1 MIFVRQG
8 RGYKFFTS
16 STALIVPTNP
26 VLCDS
31 QSQRG
36 SDPYMT
42 GFPTQR
48 LAVISVLAAGTFTL
62 PAQVVDRGPGIR
74 VGNADPVVRTAAP
87 ADNRM
92 TIVQPSAAVA
102 GPIRNIF
109 WQPNNLKQGSPALFT
124 VELTK
129 PATRISGTFAGKT
142 LTFSKGEDATVW
154 HALAGD
160 DLETQPGTYTLAV
173 SAVMAGRVVRDSKK
187 IDIAAGMFKTGD
199 IQVPDDFVNPSA
211 EDKRQIAKDEVLKA
225 RAYAHVMPKVLWS
238 GDFIKPVPAASTES
252 FGESRILNEERSS
265 LHRGTDFP
273 VREGTTVI
281 ASNAGVVVLAKP
293 MFYEGNCVIVD
304 HGDKFFTIYM
314 HLSKM
319 TVKEGDAVKKGERLG
334 LSGAT
339 GRVTGPHMHMGVRW
353 NGAYLD
359 PVELLSLTLPKT
371 DAAPAARTRS
381 H

>member
-1 MIFVRQG
+1 M
-8 RGYKFFTS
+8 TAS
-16 STALIVPTNP
+16 S
-26 VLCDS
+26 
-31 QSQRG
+31 
-36 SDPYMT
+36 
-42 GFPTQR
+42 TQR
-48 LAVISVLAAGTFTL
+48 LSFVAFLIAGTL
-62 PAQVVDRGPGIR
+62 HAQIVDRGPGIR
-74 VGNADPVVRTAAP
+74 VGSSAPSTQTVP
-87 ADNRM
+87 ADDKL
-92 TIVQPSAAVA
+92 TVQSSATPS
-102 GPIRNIF
+102 GPVRDVF
-109 WQPNNLKQGSPALFT
+109 WKPDTLKQGSPILFT

-129 PATRISGTFAGKT
+129 PATHVTGTFAGKT
-142 LTFSKGEDATVW
+142 LTFFKGEDATVW

-160 DLETQPGTYTLAV
+160 DLETKPDSYTLAV
-173 SAVMAGRVVRDSKK
+173 TATIAGRVVRDSKK
-187 IDIAAGMFKTGD
+187 IDIAAGTFKTGD

-211 EDKRQIAKDEVLKA
+211 DDKRQISRDEVLKA
-225 RAYAHVMPKVLWS
+225 HAYAHVAPKVLWS
-238 GDFIKPVPAASTES
+238 GDFVKPVPAPSTES

-273 VREGTTVI
+273 VKEGTTVI

-293 MFYEGNCVIVD
+293 MFYEGNCVIID

-359 PVELLSLTLPKT
+359 PVQLLSLTLPKT
-371 DAAPAARTRS
+371 EAAVATKS
-381 H
+381 VTK